1 MLKKQLFSLV
11 LCVALAFQALA
22 QDRIV
27 TGKVTSSEDGSEL
40 PGATVSVKGS
50 NTTTITNNDGEY
62 LISVSGSKILVFS
75 FVGFVKNEVSTGNKS
90 RVDVALESDS
100 QLLNEMVVIGY
111 GVQQKS
117 KLTSSIVSVAGKD
130 LANLVTPSFDQ
141 QLAGRA
147 AGVQVSVGS
156 GIIGQAPRIRIR
168 GTNSI
173 TSGGSP
179 LYVVDGV
186 PALDGNQAG
195 ANVPSNPLGD
205 INPSDIESIEI
216 LKDGAATAIYGS
228 RATNGVILITTK
240 KGKKNQPMR
249 VNLDMQYGVTNPVNR
264 FDLLNANQF
273 VEIANEKVKN
283 AGGTTS
289 PAVLDPNGTNTDW
302 QDVILR
308 QGIAQNYNVSFSG
321 GLEKTNYYF
330 SLGYNKQEGA
340 VVSNGQTRYNFTS
353 NIDHS
358 FSKYVLVGTKMQVAR
373 TENTGL
379 NSGSNALSGNLTGA
393 ARMFPNVPIFD
404 VNNPTGYNISPDGAV
419 LGQGSNLRNIDN
431 NYTNIGFVL
440 ANNKF
445 NNQIGR
451 VLSTNYLQI
460 TPFDGL
466 ILRSMIGLDYTDL
479 RTFSSQDPRHGDGR
493 GSNGTLNR
501 TSRNVT
507 RWNWQNT
514 ANYLASFGKSSINA
528 TAGLEYQQQNV
539 SSFTAGA
546 ANFSD
551 RFFQE
556 ENIISG
562 SFTVPTVFGSG
573 VNSGFDSYFGRI
585 QYDYDNKYFFTF
597 SGRNDGISDLPEANR
612 RGTFFGGSVAYRL
625 FNEDFIKNSAL
636 AAYVSDIKIRASYA
650 QVGNVA
656 IGDFPYLGLFGS
668 AQYGSQNGVGFNQ
681 AGNPLLKWESSN
693 QTNIGID
700 LGFLQNKIMFT
711 AEYYKNDVSDL
722 ILAAPTAPSL
732 GVPNN
737 SISKNVGSL
746 YNQGL
751 EFSVNYE
758 AINKGDFTWNVNL
771 NFSTQKN
778 MVTGLNKGL
787 DGTDQPIFP
796 TGSPYHIIRVGDP
809 LGSLYGYQSAG
820 VNPANGFPLFEK
832 GDGRTVQRN
841 ANTGAYSFYDVT
853 NPDVTSDTQGAS
865 LLSADIKDGG
875 DRRVLGNT
883 NPTYFGGFTNSF
895 IYKGLDL
902 EIFTRFSGG
911 NKIMNVTR
919 QETLLNQDFNNN
931 GVEILN
937 RWTTAGQV
945 TDVPKVVLN
954 NGNVINLNGQANSRF
969 VEAGDFIRIQNIILG
984 YSLPKSVFENGKA
997 GIRSVR
1003 AFASLQNA
1011 LTFTK
1016 YTGLD
1021 PELNANGNVNQTFG
1035 LDFNTNPQFRA
1046 FTFGLNVGL

>member
-11 LCVALAFQALA
+11 LCLALAFQALA
-22 QDRIV
+22 QDRII
-27 TGKVTSSEDGSEL
+27 TGKVTSVGDGSAL
-40 PGATVSVKGS
+40 PGATVNVKGG
-50 NTTTITNNDGEY
+50 TVTTITNGNGEFS
-62 LISVSGSKILVFS
+62 ISAAGNQVLVFS
-75 FVGFVKNEVSTGNKS
+75 FVGFTKKEVAVNGKS
-90 RVDVALESDS
+90 RVDVALEEDS

-117 KLTSSIVSVAGKD
+117 KLTSSITSVNGKD

-147 AGVQVSVGS
+147 AGVQVTTGS
-156 GIIGQAPRIRIR
+156 GIVGQAPRIRIR

-186 PALDGNQAG
+186 PALDGNQGG

-205 INPSDIESIEI
+205 INPTDIESIEI

-240 KGKKNQPMR
+240 KGRKNQPLR

-264 FDLLNANQF
+264 FDLLNAEQF
-273 VEIANEKVKN
+273 VEIANEKVRN
-283 AGGTTS
+283 ANGTTS
-289 PAVLDPNGTNTDW
+289 PAVLDPNGTDTDW
-302 QDVILR
+302 QDVILK
-308 QGIAQNYNVSFSG
+308 QGVAQNYNVSFSG

-330 SLGYNKQEGA
+330 SVGYNKQEGA

-358 FSKYVLVGTKMQVAR
+358 FNKYVSVGTKMQVAR

-404 VNNPTGYNISPDGAV
+404 ANNPTGYNISPDGAV

-440 ANNKF
+440 ANNQF

-466 ILRSMIGLDYTDL
+466 VLKSMIGIDYTDL
-479 RTFSSQDPRHGDGR
+479 RSFAALDPRHGDGR
-493 GSNGTLNR
+493 GSNGTVNR

-514 ANYLASFGKSSINA
+514 ANYMASFGKNSINV
-528 TAGLEYQQQNV
+528 TAGLEYQQQKV
-539 SSFTAGA
+539 SSFSAGA

-551 RFFQE
+551 RFFQDDD
-556 ENIISG
+556 IISG
-562 SFTVPTVFGSG
+562 SFSVPTVFGGG

-597 SGRNDGISDLPEANR
+597 SGRNDGLSDLPEASR
-612 RGTFFGGSVAYRL
+612 RGNFFGGSVAYRL

-636 AAYVSDIKIRASYA
+636 AAFVSDIKLRGSYA
-650 QVGNVA
+650 QVGNVS
-656 IGDFPYLGLFGS
+656 IGDFPYLGLFGA
-668 AQYGSQNGVGFNQ
+668 AQYGSQNGVGFTQ
-681 AGNPLLKWESSN
+681 AGNSALKWESSS
-693 QTNIGID
+693 QTNVGID
-700 LGFLQNKIMFT
+700 LGFLNNKILFT
-711 AEYYKNDVSDL
+711 AEYYRNDVSDL

-732 GVPNN
+732 GIPNN

-751 EFSVNYE
+751 EFSVSYE
-758 AINKGDFTWNVNL
+758 AINKGDFTWNTNF

-778 MVTGLNKGL
+778 EVTGLNKGI
-787 DGTDQPIFP
+787 DGTDQPIFA
-796 TGSPYHIIRVGDP
+796 GAYHIVRVGDA
-809 LGSLYGYQSAG
+809 LGSLYGFQSAG

-832 GDGRTVQRN
+832 GDGRIVQRN
-841 ANTGAYSFYDVT
+841 VNTGAYSFYDPT
-853 NPDVTSDTQGAS
+853 NPDVTSNTQGAS
-865 LLSADIKDGG
+865 LLSADVRDGG

-883 NPTYFGGFTNSF
+883 NPTFFGGFTNTF
-895 IYKGLDL
+895 TYKGLDL

-931 GVEILN
+931 GVEILE

-945 TDVPKVVLN
+945 TDVPRMVLN
-954 NGNVINLNGQANSRF
+954 NGNIINLNGQANSRF
-969 VEAGDFIRIQNIILG
+969 VEDGDFIRIQNIILG
-984 YSLPKSVFENGKA
+984 YSLPTSIFENGKT

-1016 YTGLD
+1016 YSGLD

-1035 LDFNTNPQFRA
+1035 LDFNTNPQFRV